1 MVIHPAEG
9 AARPFANAIHNA
21 IDNAI
26 DYANDDVIQKLI
38 PSPYLRAGTGD
49 G

>member
-1 MVIHPAEG
+1 VVIHPAEG

-21 IDNAI
+21 IDYAI
-26 DYANDDVIQKLI
+26 DDVIQKLI